1 MTQEYILI
9 NDIPAKLYRAQSPRG
24 TVIAVHG
31 FGGSKESYAIKSLAE
46 RVTAN
51 GLCVLTFD
59 LPLHGERGGD
69 CSALA
74 IDRLIGEIT
83 AAEQYALDN
92 IGGELYAFATSFG
105 GMSMLHRTEQ
115 KSDPYKK
122 IDLRVP
128 AVNMAQTLIT
138 ISTMSDPEFTLE
150 KAKEQAQEII
160 AELKNLLSSAELSD
174 GDLFAA
180 RATAKKLS
188 TIDVGG
194 NDDQEEIIFTGEQ
207 VDFDKLKVGDVVF
220 SQKMQVQV
228 RVVDIRSKS
237 RIRVRSGNITT
248 EVKADDLYYSVAEV
262 NKKRTKHHPK
272 STSKPKTEI
281 NTRRFENEINV
292 IGQRSREEVYGS

>member
-115 KSDPYKK
+115 KSDPYKR
-122 IDLRVP
+122 IVLRVP
-128 AVNMAQTLIT
+128 AVNMADTLVT
-138 ISTMSDPEFTLE
+138 ISAMSNPDFTLE
-150 KAKEQAQEII
+150 KAKEQGFRFKMSREYIVPFQFYEG
-160 AELKNLLSSAELSD
+160 L
-174 GDLFAA
+174 
-180 RATAKKLS
+180 KKLS
-188 TIDVGG
+188 CLRESEKW
-194 NDDQEEIIFTGEQ
+194 ND
-207 VDFDKLKVGDVVF
+207 
-220 SQKMQVQV
+220 
-228 RVVDIRSKS
+228 S
-237 RIRVRSGNITT
+237 RIMTIYAEKDELVKPVDTLEFLRLNPDIQSLCIKNSGHRM
-248 EVKADDLYYSVAEV
+248 ADSPLYLADALDSAA
-262 NKKRTKHHPK
+262 
-272 STSKPKTEI
+272 
-281 NTRRFENEINV
+281 RFILE
-292 IGQRSREEVYGS
+292 